1 MHVFNISIQSK
12 HKTYLTRFIKL
23 FNSKSKTHFKS
34 VKQYLQKKRNTSF
47 FSILTSP
54 HINKRAQE
62 QFKTHRLK
70 LQLKIQTLEPLK
82 LIILLKRVYSQSLP
96 NLRIKIKITVNK
108 KISKHRITYS
118 CPLKVIVKKHA
129 FHKTKV
135 LKILDG
141 LGV

>member
-1 MHVFNISIQSK
+1 MHVFYIAIQSK
-12 HKTYLTRFIKL
+12 HKTYITRFIKL
-23 FNSKSKTHFKS
+23 FNLKSKAYFKS
-34 VKQYLQKKRNTSF
+34 IKHYLQKKRNTSL

-54 HINKRAQE
+54 HVNKRAQE
-62 QFKTHRLK
+62 QFKTCRLK

-82 LIILLKRVYSQSLP
+82 LIILLKRLYSQSLP
-96 NLRIKIKITVNK
+96 NLRIKIRITINK
-108 KISKHRITYS
+108 KISKRKIRHS
-118 CPLKVIVKKHA
+118 CPLSVVIKKQV

>member
-23 FNSKSKTHFKS
+23 FNSKSKIHFKS
-34 VKQYLQKKRNTSF
+34 IKHYLQKKRNTSL

-54 HINKRAQE
+54 HVNKRAQE
-62 QFKTHRLK
+62 QFKNRRLK

-82 LIILLKRVYSQSLP
+82 LIILLKRVYSQALP

-108 KISKHRITYS
+108 KISKRKINHS
-118 CPLKVIVKKHA
+118 CPLEVLVTKHVYR
-129 FHKTKV
+129 KTKV
-135 LKILDG
+135 LRVLDG
-141 LGV
+141 LGI